1 MDIPIILKLNSIKK
15 PIEVQ
20 TTGIAIQYNKQK
32 YIVTVHQGLSVEKI
46 IISADKIYEFTDFIV
61 CGWNDLILIPID
73 NIPNLFVF
81 KQFVKKQINVSSK
94 YNIDSEYCK
103 YISNDFLPIN
113 MIPGNPSNLYYKM
126 STSYLIKEG
135 DCGKPIYYNNMRQ
148 VFFKRDNL
156 STQILKDNPTYN
168 LVGIIGKIEDTI
180 LYIIPSIYIIKSCE
194 KVNNS
199 SIYTLNNIDTIE
211 RINRY
216 KVINKS
222 IYYIKINSLIPVDT
236 YIALEG
242 DKNNIFTISSD
253 NILSLRVTSIPFINN
268 YISNSMDLEIDD
280 LCIRINSCFI
290 HMMKICY
297 NDTDL
302 IRTIFSR
309 EDNSRFEHNINDIK
323 YCLTF

>member
-1 MDIPIILKLNSIKK
+1 MDIPIILKLNSIKN

-20 TTGIAIQYNKQK
+20 TTGIAIQHNKKK

-46 IISADKIYEFTDFIV
+46 IISTDKIYEFTNFIV

-94 YNIDSEYCK
+94 YNIDSEHCK

-126 STSYLIKEG
+126 STSYVIKEG
-135 DCGKPIYYNNMRQ
+135 DCGKPVYNN
-148 VFFKRDNL
+148 N
-156 STQILKDNPTYN
+156 N

-194 KVNNS
+194 KVDNS
-199 SIYTLNNIDTIE
+199 SIYTLNDMNIIE

-216 KVINKS
+216 KVVNKS

-242 DKNNIFTISSD
+242 DKNNIFIIASGNTTRSI
-253 NILSLRVTSIPFINN
+253 SIPFINN
-268 YISNSMDLEIDD
+268 YIGNSMNLEIDD
-280 LCIRINSCFI
+280 LCIRVNSCFI

-302 IRTIFSR
+302 IKTIFTR
-309 EDNSRFEHNINDIK
+309 EDNTRFEYKINDTM
-323 YCLTF
+323 YYLSYL

>member
-1 MDIPIILKLNSIKK
+1 MDIPIILQLNSIKN
-15 PIEVQ
+15 PIQVQ

-46 IISADKIYEFTDFIV
+46 IISTDKIYEFTDFIV
-61 CGWNDLILIPID
+61 CGWNDLILIPIND
-73 NIPNLFVF
+73 IPNLFVF

-94 YNIDSEYCK
+94 YNIDSEHCK

-126 STSYLIKEG
+126 STSYVIKEG
-135 DCGKPIYYNNMRQ
+135 DCGKPVYYNNH
-148 VFFKRDNL
+148 
-156 STQILKDNPTYN
+156 

-199 SIYTLNNIDTIE
+199 SIYTLNNINTIE
-211 RINRY
+211 KINRY

-242 DKNNIFTISSD
+242 DKNNIFTIMS
-253 NILSLRVTSIPFINN
+253 NNTLLLRVTSIPFINN
-268 YISNSMDLEIDD
+268 YIGNSMDLEIDD
-280 LCIRINSCFI
+280 LCIRVNSCFI

-302 IRTIFSR
+302 IQTIFSR
-309 EDNSRFEHNINDIK
+309 EDNTRFEHKINDTM
-323 YCLTF
+323 YYLSYL

>member
-1 MDIPIILKLNSIKK
+1 MQFNIIKK
-15 PIEVQ
+15 
-20 TTGIAIQYNKQK
+20 K

-46 IISADKIYEFTDFIV
+46 IISTDKIYEFTDFIV
-61 CGWNDLILIPID
+61 CGWNDLILIPI
-73 NIPNLFVF
+73 NIIPMSQGASQSEDYTAHNLFVF

-126 STSYLIKEG
+126 STSYVIKEG
-135 DCGKPIYYNNMRQ
+135 DCGKPVHINN
-148 VFFKRDNL
+148 
-156 STQILKDNPTYN
+156 N

-194 KVNNS
+194 KVDNS
-199 SIYTLNNIDTIE
+199 SIYTLNNINTIE
-211 RINRY
+211 RINRF
-216 KVINKS
+216 KVVNES

-242 DKNNIFTISSD
+242 DKNNIFTIASGNTTRS
-253 NILSLRVTSIPFINN
+253 ISIPFINN

-280 LCIRINSCFI
+280 LCIRVNSCFI

-302 IRTIFSR
+302 IQTIFTR
-309 EDNSRFEHNINDIK
+309 EDNSRFEYKINDTM
-323 YCLTF
+323 YYLSYL

>member
-1 MDIPIILKLNSIKK
+1 MDIPIILKLNSIKN

-73 NIPNLFVF
+73 NIPNLYVF
-81 KQFVKKQINVSSK
+81 KQFVKKKINVSSK
-94 YNIDSEYCK
+94 YNIDSEYCN
-103 YISNDFLPIN
+103 YISNDFFPIN

-126 STSYLIKEG
+126 STSYVIKEG
-135 DCGKPIYYNNMRQ
+135 DCGKPIYYNN
-148 VFFKRDNL
+148 
-156 STQILKDNPTYN
+156 N

-199 SIYTLNNIDTIE
+199 SIYTLNNIDIIE
-211 RINRY
+211 KINRY

-236 YIALEG
+236 YIAL
-242 DKNNIFTISSD
+242 
-253 NILSLRVTSIPFINN
+253 
-268 YISNSMDLEIDD
+268 
-280 LCIRINSCFI
+280 
-290 HMMKICY
+290 
-297 NDTDL
+297 
-302 IRTIFSR
+302 
-309 EDNSRFEHNINDIK
+309 
-323 YCLTF
+323 